1 MEAGLHQVLRE
12 EVSDQVEEGVQTADL
27 LVLWGRVLTA
37 SPQFGVPWV
46 NPQYE
51 DDPQDGSDYSGGH
64 VVHHGSATHPATG
77 AGIETSQP

>member
-27 LVLWGRVLTA
+27 LVLLDCCRPA
-37 SPQFGVPWV
+37 SSQFGVPRM
-46 NPQYE
+46 NPQHE
-51 DDPQDGSDYSGGH
+51 DDPEDSSDYSGGH

-77 AGIETSQP
+77 AGI